1 MNFNLNLQNNNRRIR
16 VIDPDPSSERRMK
29 CEECGQPTL
38 HIYKLDPSLYFCGN
52 CANTVPIREAK
63 HDLVVIP
70 TAAEKETFITQSR
83 RKQGGKRKSV
93 MQKELEKKG
102 LQITSFD
109 EIKPQPD

>member
-1 MNFNLNLQNNNRRIR
+1 MINLVNSNRRIR
-16 VIDPDPSSERRMK
+16 VIDPTSERRMR

-70 TAAEKETFITQSR
+70 TAAEKETFIVQSKR
-83 RKQGGKRKSV
+83 PKQGR
-93 MQKELEKKG
+93 KKG
-102 LQITSFD
+102 ALQQHLERKGLTVED
-109 EIKPQPD
+109 YTEIRPQPD